1 MKKSFKIL
9 AILLFFTILFTSVK
23 VKASSNQFVY
33 LGGDSIGIKMN
44 TGVYVVGKYQVQS
57 GNGKVSPWEKSNI
70 EVGDCIESVN
80 GIKITNNTQLQKYI
94 KDTNTSTLKLKINR
108 NGVSIST
115 QVEVVENNSKEKTI
129 GLYIRDQILGI
140 GTLTFITQNYKF
152 ASLGHGIYD
161 NNILIHAESGN
172 IYTSHVQTIKKS
184 EPGVAGEK
192 RASLDNKVIGK
203 ISLND
208 VTGLYGTFNQVDKK
222 RTLIEIANQDEVK
235 NGPAKIYTV
244 VDNDKIEAFDVEII
258 DVKRQKEDA
267 VKGIKIKVT
276 DTKLIS
282 KTGGIVQGM
291 SGSPI
296 VQDGKIVGAVSHVT
310 LENPVYGYGMHI
322 NFMNDKTNQF

>member
-172 IYTSHVQTIKKS
+172 IYTSYVQTIKKS

-208 VTGLYGTFNQVDKK
+208 VTGLYGTFNQVDTK